1 MRAIWNGVVSFGL
14 VSVAVRLYAATFS
27 HNIAFHQVHEAD
39 GGRIRYRRVCEVC
52 GNEIDYVDIAKGYET
67 EDGELVILD
76 ADDMASL
83 PISTSREIEVIEFV
97 PSEQVDPLLMDRS
110 YYLEPDAKAVKP
122 YALLRETLKTAN
134 QMAVVKVALRQRE
147 TLALLRVR
155 DRAIVLQTM
164 LWPDEVRE
172 PDFETLSTDVELRP
186 QELQMASMLVSS
198 MAADFDPFQFDDE
211 YRKAVEELIEFKREH
226 GDARPVPAA
235 AETGDEPI
243 SDLLT
248 ALRRS
253 VEEARAERGVPKPR
267 TGRKTEDEP
276 PDEGNPTRT
285 RGRPKTSTPKTSDSD
300 KNPTS
305 STRKSTAAE
314 AGQSTT
320 GTRKP
325 TAGTGER
332 KPASDTGTRKPA
344 GSSGE
349 RKPEGSSGERKP
361 AGSGVRKPA
370 GGKGEQKPTT
380 GTGEPPPGPASTNSK
395 PAASA
400 RTQKAVSVATAKSS
414 TGQVAPEQEPVKKA
428 GSRRTKRGA

>member
-52 GNEIDYVDIAKGYET
+52 GNEIDYADIAKGYET

-76 ADDMASL
+76 ADEMASL

-122 YALLRETLKTAN
+122 YTLLREALRSAD

-155 DRAIVLQTM
+155 DKAIVLQTM

-172 PDFETLSTDVELRP
+172 PDFETLNTEVELRP
-186 QELQMASMLVSS
+186 QELQMASMLVGS
-198 MAADFDPFQFDDE
+198 MAADFDPSQFEDE

-226 GDARPVPAA
+226 GGARPVPAA
-235 AETGDEPI
+235 AETGAEPI

-253 VEEARAERGVPKPR
+253 VEEARAEREVPKPR
-267 TGRKTEDEP
+267 ARKPPAE
-276 PDEGNPTRT
+276 PDEDNPTTTRGKPKTPKNPTTRT
-285 RGRPKTSTPKTSDSD
+285 RTS
-300 KNPTS
+300 
-305 STRKSTAAE
+305 AA
-314 AGQSTT
+314 G
-320 GTRKP
+320 P
-325 TAGTGER
+325 GER
-332 KPASDTGTRKPA
+332 KPAP
-344 GSSGE
+344 GSN
-349 RKPEGSSGERKP
+349 
-361 AGSGVRKPA
+361 
-370 GGKGEQKPTT
+370 
-380 GTGEPPPGPASTNSK
+380 STSK
-395 PAASA
+395 PAATTSIRKPA
-400 RTQKAVSVATAKSS
+400 STATVKAS
-414 TGQVAPEQEPVKKA
+414 TGQPDSKQPKQEPAKKA
-428 GSRRTKRGA
+428 GGPRTKRGA